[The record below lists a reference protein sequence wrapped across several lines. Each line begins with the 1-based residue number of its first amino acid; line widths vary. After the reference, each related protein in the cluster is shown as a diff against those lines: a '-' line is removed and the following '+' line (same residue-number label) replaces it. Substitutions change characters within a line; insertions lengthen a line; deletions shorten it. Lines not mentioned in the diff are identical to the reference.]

1 MNTFGYTVKTDH
13 CPLLDCLSKV
23 TQLTE
28 SSLLHGQHCNYSQAH
43 SQTQQPSTAPA
54 GAWGWSIQKLFQITG
69 LHGHTSRRQ
78 SCAQNGYECMA
89 MNGHEWPWM
98 AMNCMDIVMT
108 HYDHPQKQLTWLNWI
123 SSIFMSFNWGCKLQS
138 CKAAKLQSC
147 KAAKSTPVQNCFATT
162 TPILIAALQ
171 KQSPGSWV
179 AQSWDL
185 QLRGQKLWSTSDCLT
200 WKPEFVDQVGQA
212 QLPPRTLRNNFGQS
226 TITPSRLS
234 PNLASW
240 TPKQTGSRLHI
251 PQRCEIKWVT

>member
-78 SCAQNGYECMA
+78 SCAQNGYECTA
-89 MNGHEWPWM
+89 MNGHEWPWTVW
-98 AMNCMDIVMT
+98 ILLWLIMT
-108 HYDHPQKQLTWLNWI
+108 IPKSSWLD
-123 SSIFMSFNWGCKLQS
+123 STGFLPFSCLSIEDAS

-147 KAAKSTPVQNCFATT
+147 KVNSRSELFCHHYSHSDRCTAKAKPWKLSGTILGSPAKRAKTLEHLRLFDMKTRVLGPGWPSTTSTKDPAE
-162 TPILIAALQ
+162 
-171 KQSPGSWV
+171 
-179 AQSWDL
+179 
-185 QLRGQKLWSTSDCLT
+185 QLR
-200 WKPEFVDQVGQA
+200 PI
-212 QLPPRTLRNNFGQS
+212 NNY
-226 TITPSRLS
+226 TITVVS
-234 PNLASW
+234 
-240 TPKQTGSRLHI
+240 QFGFMD
-251 PQRCEIKWVT
+251 PQADGESTAHSAKVWN